1 MLRRIVRRVLFGKK
15 RNYRK
20 RKYDIY
26 ATWHAHNALQAQIDN
41 LIKHLKLKRIAG
53 TNLVGDKKDA
63 DKFDNQFNY

>member
-1 MLRRIVRRVLFGKK
+1 MLRKIAKRILFGKK
-15 RNYRK
+15 KRNYK
-20 RKYDIY
+20 QPYYKYVN
-26 ATWHAHNALQAQIDN
+26 WHAHNALQAQIDN